1 MDYRRDECDPVCGL
15 MSGADWDEHYRRGA
29 LAISSRV
36 VSPQVPPSDVPVKPR
51 VSVVIVS
58 YNCEEALR
66 RCVQALEASRGREQM
81 EILTVD
87 AGSEDGSP
95 RIDSEFPAVTVMRL
109 PRNFGKTRARNIG
122 VRTAQADLL
131 LFLDPHVEVDPG
143 TVLGLA
149 DLLDSREDASAAG
162 AALRDEAGQKMEIA
176 FRLPSSQDLA
186 PAAMKGTPL
195 PRVPAGESAPA
206 VEDHAVMVRRVFLAG
221 MNYLDEKRFSE
232 YWSFLEVCWQIRN
245 AGKKILLAEA
255 GATLHEF
262 TELDVDETS
271 YDADRISGAASYI
284 GKHEGMGAAI
294 SFKLKC
300 FFSALGS
307 ARLGLAMAVATGQR
321 LDPTQ

>member
-1 MDYRRDECDPVCGL
+1 MKAIPCVGYCRGRIG
-15 MSGADWDEHYRRGA
+15 MSIIAGVRLRYHHVWCHCK
-29 LAISSRV
+29 S
-36 VSPQVPPSDVPVKPR
+36 PPSDVPVKPR

-149 DLLDSREDASAAG
+149 DLLD
-162 AALRDEAGQKMEIA
+162 
-176 FRLPSSQDLA
+176 
-186 PAAMKGTPL
+186 
-195 PRVPAGESAPA
+195 
-206 VEDHAVMVRRVFLAG
+206 
-221 MNYLDEKRFSE
+221 
-232 YWSFLEVCWQIRN
+232 
-245 AGKKILLAEA
+245 
-255 GATLHEF
+255 
-262 TELDVDETS
+262 
-271 YDADRISGAASYI
+271 
-284 GKHEGMGAAI
+284 
-294 SFKLKC
+294 
-300 FFSALGS
+300 
-307 ARLGLAMAVATGQR
+307 
-321 LDPTQ
+321 